1 MVQSCRRPAGQRGTA
16 LLLILTSAAL
26 VLVAPSP
33 VTALPELVRSSTG
46 ATDPT
51 GPLLAAVALCAW
63 LCAAWLLAS
72 TALTAAGRLLPGP
85 AGRTIAALATRC
97 APMALRRVAELAL
110 GVTVATASLGGSGAW
125 AQDAHP
131 AAAAAA
137 RMAASPLRP
146 VPAPQI
152 APSLDLDWPTSRAT
166 TGPGPGRPATAL
178 ASPETAGPPIATAL
192 PTPTSASRP
201 ATAPA
206 GPAPVRR
213 TGSTVVVHPGDCL
226 WDLARAAL
234 GPAATDRQVAR
245 AWPSWWSVNRTVI
258 GDNPDLI
265 QPGTHLVRPTP

>member
-1 MVQSCRRPAGQRGTA
+1 MVQSCRHPTGQRGSA

-33 VTALPELVRSSTG
+33 VTALPELVRSSAG

-51 GPLLAAVALCAW
+51 GPLLAGVALCAW

-97 APMALRRVAELAL
+97 APTALRRVAELAL

-137 RMAASPLRP
+137 GTAASPLRP

-152 APSLDLDWPTSRAT
+152 APPLDLDWPASSGRA
-166 TGPGPGRPATAL
+166 AAS
-178 ASPETAGPPIATAL
+178 ASPKAAGPPIATAL

-201 ATAPA
+201 PAAPA
-206 GPAPVRR
+206 GAAPVRR
-213 TGSTVVVHPGDCL
+213 TGSTVVVHQGDCL

-234 GPAATDRQVAR
+234 GPAATERQVAR